1 MKTQIIRVQLN
12 DMNTLAEI
20 LCEIDFEQA
29 ENNSRE
35 VVKLLVEIAHETIS
49 KMLGEHESEIYQKD

>member
-20 LCEIDFEQA
+20 LCEIYFEQA

-35 VVKLLVEIAHETIS
+35 IVKLLVEIAHETIS
-49 KMLGEHESEIYQKD
+49 PMLGEHESEIYQKD